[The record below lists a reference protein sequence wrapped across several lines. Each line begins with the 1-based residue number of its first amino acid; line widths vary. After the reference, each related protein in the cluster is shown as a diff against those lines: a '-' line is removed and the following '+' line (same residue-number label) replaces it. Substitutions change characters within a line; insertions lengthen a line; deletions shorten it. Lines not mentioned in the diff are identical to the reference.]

1 MAYTGSV
8 DLISGIRP
16 KNNGKFP
23 LVNAPD
29 VYVDDNT
36 RLDALL
42 ASMLSRIEA
51 LEQGGGGGGGGGSS
65 TFGEAVFGTAT
76 FA

>member
-1 MAYTGSV
+1 MAYTGNV
-8 DLISGIRP
+8 ELISGIRP
-16 KNNGKFP
+16 KNGGSFP
-23 LVNAPD
+23 LVDAHD

-42 ASMLSRIEA
+42 ASMLDRIEA
-51 LEQGGGGGGGGGSS
+51 LEQGGGGGSS
-65 TFGEAVFGTAT
+65 TMGTAVFGTAK

>member
-1 MAYTGSV
+1 MAYTGNV

-16 KNNGKFP
+16 KNGGSFP

-29 VYVDDNT
+29 VYVDENT

-42 ASMLSRIEA
+42 ASMLARIEA
-51 LEQGGGGGGGGGSS
+51 LEQGGGGGGGGSS
-65 TFGEAVFGTAT
+65 DFGTAVFGTAT